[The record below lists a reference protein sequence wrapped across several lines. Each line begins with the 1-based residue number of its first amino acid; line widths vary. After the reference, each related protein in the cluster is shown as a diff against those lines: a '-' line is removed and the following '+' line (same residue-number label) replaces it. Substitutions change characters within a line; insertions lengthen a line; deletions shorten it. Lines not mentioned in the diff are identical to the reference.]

1 MSDIPVTSHTR
12 SLGKLWDLLFAK
24 FPEHRTV
31 QGILDVR
38 RLAADIG
45 RSHTALYR
53 VVNKNQ
59 LNPPQA
65 VALIELSKGRLTH
78 EDLKP
83 FVKIGDT
90 HVDALK
96 QFV

>member
-1 MSDIPVTSHTR
+1 MSDTPETSHTR
-12 SLGKLWDLLFAK
+12 SRGKLWDLLYNK
-24 FPEHRTV
+24 FPDHRTV

-38 RLAADIG
+38 RLATDIG

-65 VALIELSKGRLTH
+65 VALIKLSAGRLTH
-78 EDLKP
+78 EELKP

-90 HVDALK
+90 HVDALT
-96 QFV
+96 QFI